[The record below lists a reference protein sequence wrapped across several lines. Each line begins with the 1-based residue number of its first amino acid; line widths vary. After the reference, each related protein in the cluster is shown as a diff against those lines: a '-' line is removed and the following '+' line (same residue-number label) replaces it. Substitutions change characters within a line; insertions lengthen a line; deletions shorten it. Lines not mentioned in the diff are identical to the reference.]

1 MLCSKSILN
10 FYHFIIFFFCFI
22 FQNSKNYLWASGGSS
37 ILSEFGTLHLEF
49 VYLSDITGNDI
60 YRQKVE
66 HIRQFVR
73 SLDRPNG
80 LYPNF
85 LNPITGK
92 WGQRK

>member
-1 MLCSKSILN
+1 M
-10 FYHFIIFFFCFI
+10 
-22 FQNSKNYLWASGGSS
+22 
-37 ILSEFGTLHLEF
+37 EFL
-49 VYLSDITGNDI
+49 YLSDITGNDI
-60 YRQKVE
+60 YRQKVD

-92 WGQRK
+92 WGQRKCFYIIFKLFLIITIWLDENKSTDIYLNILILSKKVIYI